1 VTCAECMDSLLTADL
16 SSATESRA
24 HTGICER
31 CTQALEILRTSETAL
46 AESLG
51 GVDANT
57 KAPEYIAAIAWNRV
71 RRARFVRR
79 VVIPI
84 AIVIAVLAGALF
96 VTKTGPE
103 IKRMTGAPP
112 PVVTQTF
119 TLRCLSPEQAE
130 SLLRP
135 YMPVPQNPRW
145 QAEMFD
151 VRPAAD
157 GLRAVT
163 VRAPAATLALV
174 PKLLQRFENDPG
186 AACRR

>member
-1 VTCAECMDSLLTADL
+1 METLFTADL
-16 SSATESRA
+16 SSPTEVQA
-24 HTGICER
+24 HVGTCER
-31 CTQALEILRTSETAL
+31 CTRAVEIFRTAERSL
-46 AESLG
+46 AESLALVEAG
-51 GVDANT
+51 AVP
-57 KAPEYIAAIAWNRV
+57 PEHVAAMAWNRV
-71 RRARFVRR
+71 RRQRFVRR
-79 VVIPI
+79 IVIPV
-84 AIVIAVLAGALF
+84 AMVLAVLATALF
-96 VTKTGPE
+96 VTKLGPE

-119 TLRCLSPEQAE
+119 TLRCLSPDQAE

-135 YMPVPQNPRW
+135 YLPVPQNPRW

-174 PKLLQRFENDPG
+174 PKLLERFENDPG